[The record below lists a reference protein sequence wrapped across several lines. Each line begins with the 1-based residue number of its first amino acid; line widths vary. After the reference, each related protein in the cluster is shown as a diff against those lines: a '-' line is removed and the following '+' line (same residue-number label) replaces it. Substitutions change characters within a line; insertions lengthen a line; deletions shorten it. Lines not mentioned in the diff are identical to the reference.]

1 MIRDARQTKAAG
13 DLSRKQ
19 IKAPDRF
26 QVFAAGAAEWLAA
39 RRALAAVT
47 AGVLVLAVASA
58 AAVHAGMRSSRER
71 AGGLLYRALDAA
83 DGEVSPVPIPGVDRQ
98 IFATDEERQRA
109 VAEAAGAVR
118 ARGGGKSAART
129 AALLSGSARLR
140 LGEWDLA
147 LADFR
152 SFLVEAPPDD
162 PLRFAALDGV
172 ARAQE
177 GKGDLEA
184 AAAAFEQ
191 AGREVPSYADRAA
204 LERARVLVRAG
215 KAGEARKL
223 LEAFPQDHKDS
234 PLRPEAQQRLARL
247 GT

>member
-1 MIRDARQTKAAG
+1 MIRDARQTKSG
-13 DLSRKQ
+13 GELSRKQ

-26 QVFAAGAAEWLAA
+26 QVAAAGAAEWLAA
-39 RRALAAVT
+39 HRTLVTVAAVALAAAAVS
-47 AGVLVLAVASA
+47 AVAIR
-58 AAVHAGMRSSRER
+58 AGLRSSQER

-98 IFATDEERQRA
+98 IFGTAEERQRA

-118 ARGGGKSAART
+118 ARAGGSSAART
-129 AALLSGSARLR
+129 AALLAGSARLR
-140 LGEWDLA
+140 LGEWDAA

-152 SFLVEAPPDD
+152 AFLAEAPAGD

-184 AAAAFEQ
+184 AARSFEQ
-191 AGREVPSYADRAA
+191 AGREVSFYADRAA

-215 KAGEARKL
+215 RRDEARKL
-223 LEAFPQDHKDS
+223 LQAFPQEHKDS
-234 PLRPEAQQRLARL
+234 PLRAEAQQRLARL